1 MWYDK
6 RMIRYNRQ
14 YDIIGDVHG
23 HAETLESLLQKLG
36 YAYLYG
42 YYFHPDRTAIF
53 LGDLI
58 DRGPENFR
66 TLEIVKTMVD
76 KGSALIVMGNH
87 EYNALCYHTRDTRG
101 HFLRPHIQKNFIQHK
116 EVLQEIETNKK
127 SQWQEYL
134 EWFRRMPLFLE
145 IDGFRVVHACWD
157 QWSVDYIKNNNTRDN
172 QGRLTDE
179 FLISSALKGTDQF
192 NAIDSLLKGLE
203 IMLPSDHPGVYDK
216 DNNLRKKLR
225 LKWWMSSH
233 EFKNVK
239 TYDQIVRVNENAAE
253 KIVGLKIPENILMGI
268 KKIKNKET
276 SNNTPVFFGH
286 YWFTGEPQLLTKTAA
301 CLDYSVARGGKLVCY
316 RWDGEQSL
324 DNSKFVPIN

>member
-6 RMIRYNRQ
+6 RMIGYNRH

-23 HAETLESLLQKLG
+23 YAEILESLLQKLG
-36 YAYLYG
+36 YENLYG
-42 YYFHPDRTAIF
+42 YYRHPDRTAIF

-66 TLEIVKTMVD
+66 TLEIVKKMVD

-87 EYNALCYHTRDTRG
+87 EYNALCYHTRDARG

-116 EVLQEIETNKK
+116 EVLQEIATRGN
-127 SQWQEYL
+127 SRWQTYL

-145 IDGFRVVHACWD
+145 IDGLRVVHACWD
-157 QWSVDYIKNNNTRDN
+157 QWSVDFIKNNNTRDN

-179 FLISSALKGTDQF
+179 FLISSAKKGTNQF
-192 NAIDSLLKGLE
+192 NAVDALLKGLE
-203 IMLPSDHPGVYDK
+203 IMLPSGHPGVYDK

-225 LKWWMSSH
+225 LKWWMIPH
-233 EFKNVK
+233 EFKNAK
-239 TYDQIVRVNENAAE
+239 TYGQIVRVNEYAMEEIA
-253 KIVGLKIPENILMGI
+253 GLEIPGNILTGI
-268 KKIKNKET
+268 KKIKKKET
-276 SNNTPVFFGH
+276 TNNIPVFFGH